1 MYREQNRYKEQRDGE
16 KKWNEAKYRQQKQ
29 HITNKYETEAQQ
41 HLFHSYQLQKQF
53 VYFMLDH
60 TKKD

>member
-1 MYREQNRYKEQRDGE
+1 MDTKSNGTARRSD
-16 KKWNEAKYRQQKQ
+16 EAKYRQQKQ

-41 HLFHSYQLQKQF
+41 HLFHFYQLQKQF